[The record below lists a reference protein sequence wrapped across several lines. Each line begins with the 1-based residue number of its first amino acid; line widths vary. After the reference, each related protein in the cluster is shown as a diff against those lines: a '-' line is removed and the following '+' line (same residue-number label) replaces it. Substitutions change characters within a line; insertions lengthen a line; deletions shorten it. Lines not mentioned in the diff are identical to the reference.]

1 MPNHTS
7 SYSGNTAG
15 GKRRRPA
22 KNSQDLGRYTKRDLG
37 RVYSPK
43 TKRRRKPGASYL
55 QHTQG
60 FGKNNRMH
68 VRRPRRR
75 DSRFVYALIGVG
87 CALAIF
93 VASIIG
99 YVNRSVD
106 IKLNGSAV
114 SVHVDSSISAIIE
127 NQGLSGTLKHG
138 DLLAVDDSVLKKE
151 GGESYYVKL
160 NGKRIKPK
168 RFSKITVSGGEKL
181 TIQSGR
187 DVYEP
192 HTVEVSSTEPTL
204 SEAPTGAI
212 QYVKTW
218 GVASRSEVWV
228 GKSSGKTADR
238 GEVRAV
244 TDCALAGGSASPSGK
259 KKLVAITFDA
269 GPSKATDQI
278 LAVLK
283 KKNVKAT
290 FFLTGQQ
297 VEQNVAAARAIAKAG
312 HELGSS
318 GYTHTTLSKLE
329 KSELRDEI
337 KKGLTAIKVATG
349 TSTALFRAPSGL
361 FTAQNWADSMDLI
374 GCNISWNIDSGDR
387 LLKGAD
393 YAAQNVTATVSNGNV
408 VLFTDSDATASQTPE
423 ALEQTIDTLSSEGY
437 EFATVSELVKSD
449 SSLSER
455 LSDPTKVSMP
465 KDATLPEVK
474 TEDDAS

>member
-1 MPNHTS
+1 MPNHTN
-7 SYSGNTAG
+7 SYSGNAPG
-15 GKRRRPA
+15 GKRKRPA
-22 KNSQDLGRYTKRDLG
+22 KNNQDLGRYARRDLG
-37 RVYSPK
+37 HVYSPK

-60 FGKNNRMH
+60 FGKNNRTHM
-68 VRRPRRR
+68 RRPRRR
-75 DSRFVYALIGVG
+75 DGRLVYALIGVG

-99 YVNRSVD
+99 YVNRNVD
-106 IKLNGSAV
+106 IKLNGNTVA
-114 SVHVDSSISAIIE
+114 VHVDSSISAIIE
-127 NQGLSGTLKHG
+127 KQGLSDTLKHG
-138 DLLAVDDSVLKKE
+138 NLLAVDDSVLKKE
-151 GGESYYVKL
+151 GGESYHVKL
-160 NGKRIKPK
+160 NGKRIKPS

-181 TIQSGR
+181 TIESGR

-204 SEAPTGAI
+204 SDEPSGAI

-228 GKSSGKTADR
+228 GKTSGKTADR

-259 KKLVAITFDA
+259 KKLVALTFDA

-278 LAVLK
+278 LSVLK

-297 VEQNVAAARAIAKAG
+297 VEKNASAAKAIAKAG
-312 HELGSS
+312 HEIGSS
-318 GYTHTTLSKLE
+318 GYTHTTLSKLD
-329 KSELRDEI
+329 KSELRGEI
-337 KKGLTAIKVATG
+337 KKGFSAIKTVTG
-349 TSTALFRAPSGL
+349 STTALFRAPSGL
-361 FTAQNWADSMDLI
+361 FTTQNWADSMDLI
-374 GCNISWNIDSGDR
+374 GCNVSWNIDSGDR

-393 YAAQNVTATVSNGNV
+393 YATQNVTATVSNGNI
-408 VLFTDSDATASQTPE
+408 VLFTDSDATADQTPE
-423 ALEQTIDTLSSEGY
+423 ALEQTIDTLTSDGY
-437 EFATVSELVKSD
+437 EFVTISELVKSD
-449 SSLSER
+449 SALSER

-465 KDATLPEVK
+465 KNASLPEVK
-474 TEDDAS
+474 TDDEA